1 MLTIDQ
7 VKLAVPTTLK
17 NSVTQQMVDT
27 INNIATDPDIAEQI
41 RNNFIS
47 YTSVLKDGKF
57 KTEDYVNAV
66 TYVSFKLMNMSN
78 QEAYFRTFPAKHQ
91 SMIARGL
98 PAKDIAANVA
108 SYNKG
113 KLVNLILEQTIV
125 PTWVMN
131 HDLHQKAINVLAD
144 MMNVA
149 SSDKVK
155 VEAAN
160 ALLNHLTKPKEVGP
174 LINLDLRDNSGMS
187 ELKKT
192 LHELA
197 SQQQEL
203 MKSGVSVKAIAEHN
217 IIDVVAT
224 DAVT

>member
-1 MLTIDQ
+1 MLTLDQ
-7 VKLAVPTTLK
+7 VKLAVPNTLK

-27 INNIATDPDIAEQI
+27 INNITSDPDIAEQI

-47 YTSVLKDGKF
+47 YTSVLKDGKY

-66 TYVSFKLMNMSN
+66 TYVSFKLMNMTN
-78 QEAYFRTFPAKHQ
+78 QEAYFRTFPAKHA
-91 SMIARGL
+91 SMVARGM

-113 KLVNLILEQTIV
+113 KLVNAILEQTIV
-125 PTWVMN
+125 PAWVMN

-160 ALLNHLTKPKEVGP
+160 ALLNHLAKPKEVGP
-174 LINLDLRDNSGMS
+174 LINLDLRDNSGMT

-192 LHELA
+192 LQELA
-197 SQQQEL
+197 TQQRDL
-203 MKSGVSVKAIAEHN
+203 MEQGVSVKTIAAHN
-217 IIDVVAT
+217 IIDVKVE
-224 DAVT
+224 DAIT